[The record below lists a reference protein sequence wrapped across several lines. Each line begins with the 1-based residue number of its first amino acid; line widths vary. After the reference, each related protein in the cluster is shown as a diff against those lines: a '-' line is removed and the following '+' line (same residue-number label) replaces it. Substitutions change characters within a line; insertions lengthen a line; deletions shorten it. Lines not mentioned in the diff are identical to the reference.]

1 MIPRTLTLS
10 GFLSYRTP
18 VTIDFTT
25 FDLACIAG
33 ANGAGKSSLLDAFTW
48 VLFGRARKT
57 DDSLLNAHPEVK
69 AAQVTLEFE
78 YETNLYRIQRTSPRG
93 KTTVLEFQIAQ
104 IVDQLSVPGASGN
117 RSTNQPINQ
126 PTNQP
131 TNQPLTWKPLTERA
145 LRETQRRIEET
156 LRLDYDTFVNA
167 SFFLQGKAD
176 QFTQQRPSDRKRI
189 LSSILG
195 LETWETYRKTAAD
208 RRKLVE
214 SDIENLNGRLQE
226 ITAELD
232 EETPRKTRLADLQT
246 QLETLGQTRA
256 AQEQIVENAKSIS
269 ATLAEQRRLV
279 ETLNRQRTATQQR
292 VDDLL
297 ARAGERTA
305 EQHTLTQTLAHAPD
319 IQAAY
324 QTWQSARA
332 QLLIWDE
339 TAARFRE
346 HEKRRTEP
354 LTQIREER
362 ALLQKERDT
371 LLQKQIEITNY
382 QLPIT
387 NYQFEI
393 SNLKSQIS
401 NLESELALRASLES
415 ELQTA
420 LHRQAEAKAENPRLR
435 AEMNDLKER
444 IDRLKEAEGAAC
456 PLCGQPLSAEDRT
469 RLITEL
475 ETHGK
480 DKGDQYRT
488 NQKLLQESNDLVQ
501 NLQSAIHNLQSL
513 DATHRAHHTK
523 LAALEASLT
532 QLLAAEKNWQE
543 IGLPQLAAVQNQ
555 LNEDDFALDAR
566 AALAQIDAE
575 LKEIGYDAAEHDRI
589 RRAVADG
596 QTTETALR
604 QLERAQ
610 AALEPLQSEITNL
623 QTQIAN
629 LENELTHQQT
639 EYTSARTALTTAE
652 SAAPSLDLAQRTLFN
667 LLEQENILRTEVGMA
682 KQKVE
687 VLENL
692 RARRKT
698 LETERETLAQTIARY
713 KQLEKAFGK
722 DGVPAL
728 LIEQA
733 LPQIEAK
740 ANEILDRLTNGEMS
754 VRFQTQK
761 ELKTSDALRE
771 TLDIQI
777 SDRAGTRDYEM
788 YSGGEA
794 FRANFAI
801 RLALSEILAQRAGA
815 RLQTLVIDEGFGS
828 QDTLGRQRLIEAIN
842 LVKRDFAKILVI
854 THIDELKD
862 AFPTRLEVEK
872 TDLGSA
878 VRVI

>member
-1 MIPRTLTLS
+1 MIPRTLTIS
-10 GFLSYRTP
+10 GFLSYRAP

-33 ANGAGKSSLLDAFTW
+33 ANGAGKSSLLDAITW

-57 DDSLLNAHPEVK
+57 DDSLINAHPEIK

-104 IVDQLSVPGASGN
+104 RGRETEDGGSPVPRPAAPV
-117 RSTNQPINQ
+117 Q
-126 PTNQP
+126 
-131 TNQPLTWKPLTERA
+131 WKPLTERT
-145 LRETQRRIEET
+145 LRDTQRRIEET

-176 QFTQQRPSDRKRI
+176 QFTQQTSSRRKAI

-226 ITAELD
+226 ITTELD
-232 EETPRKTRLADLQT
+232 EEIPRKTRLAELQT
-246 QLETLGQTRA
+246 QLENLTKARA
-256 AQEQIVENAKSIS
+256 AQEQIVENARQIA
-269 ATLAEQRRLV
+269 ATLTEQRKLV
-279 ETLNRQRTATQQR
+279 ETLNRQLAATQAR
-292 VDDLL
+292 RNELL
-297 ARAGERTA
+297 TRAGERAA
-305 EQHTLTQTLAHAPD
+305 ERDTLTQTLSQAAE

-332 QLLIWDE
+332 QLTTWDE
-339 TAARFRE
+339 IAARFRE
-346 HEKRRTEP
+346 HETRRNEP

-362 ALLQKERDT
+362 ALLQKERDN
-371 LLQKQIEITNY
+371 LLQRQSEITNS
-382 QLPIT
+382 QLLIT
-387 NYQFEI
+387 DLQSQI
-393 SNLKSQIS
+393 STLKSQIS
-401 NLESELALRASLES
+401 DLETSLSLRSSLETA
-415 ELQTA
+415 LQTA

-435 AEMNDLKER
+435 AEMNDLKAR
-444 IDRLKEAEGAAC
+444 IDRLKETEGASAESGRC
-456 PLCGQPLSAEDRT
+456 PLCGQPLTPDDRT
-469 RLITEL
+469 RLITQL
-475 ETHGK
+475 ETLGK
-480 DKGDQYRT
+480 DKGDQYRA
-488 NQKLLQESNDLVQ
+488 NQTLLKEADDLVR
-501 NLQSAIHNLQSL
+501 NLQSQISNLQSL
-513 DATHRAHHTK
+513 DLTHRAHTTK
-523 LAALEASLT
+523 LAALES
-532 QLLAAEKNWQE
+532 QLKLKTETLQDWHAT
-543 IGLPQLAAVQNQ
+543 GLPQLAAVQTQ
-555 LNEDDFALDAR
+555 LAEDDFALEAR
-566 AALAQIDAE
+566 ATLAQIDQS

-589 RRAVADG
+589 RRLVNDP
-596 QTTETALR
+596 QPEIALR
-604 QLERAQ
+604 TLERAQ
-610 AALEPLQSEITNL
+610 AALTP
-623 QTQIAN
+623 
-629 LENELTHQQT
+629 LENELTNLQSQLSNLETDLAHQQT
-639 EYTSARTALTTAE
+639 DYQTALTTLTAAE
-652 SAAPSLDLAQRTLFN
+652 AAAPDLAQAQRTLLN
-667 LLEQENILRTEVGMA
+667 LHEQENILRTEVGMA

-687 VLENL
+687 VLDTL
-692 RARRKT
+692 RTRRKT
-698 LETERETLAQTIARY
+698 LEAERETLAQKVGLY

-740 ANEILDRLTNGEMS
+740 ANELLDRLSNGEMS
-754 VRFQTQK
+754 VRFQTQR

-828 QDTLGRQRLIEAIN
+828 QDALGRQRLIEAIN
-842 LVKRDFAKILVI
+842 MVKPDFAKILVI
-854 THIDELKD
+854 THIDELKE
-862 AFPTRLEVEK
+862 AFPTRVEVEK

-878 VRVI
+878 VRII